1 MSENQ
6 LPTFTVHRFGSGYG
20 VYLSSFK
27 HSLENTRL
35 LFNIILKMTNTKQSF
50 IPDNIYTE
58 AAYFPESKKLVL
70 INNSDKPQSTQI
82 DTPDGLINAVLDAFE
97 TKFID
102 L

>member
-1 MSENQ
+1 
-6 LPTFTVHRFGSGYG
+6 
-20 VYLSSFK
+20 
-27 HSLENTRL
+27 
-35 LFNIILKMTNTKQSF
+35 MTDTKQSF